1 MYSGAANE
9 INNIDSVLTTQS
21 LAALNGCQYRPKRC
35 TTPLILLQTPN
46 AHQKTHIMELK

>member
-21 LAALNGCQYRPKRC
+21 LAALNGPKRC

-46 AHQKTHIMELK
+46 ASQKTHIMELK